1 MYIPRGWT
9 YETST
14 NASFLEHTSVHVALL
29 AQSSAVSWETVMHA
43 AIIVPV
49 VAALVVPDLLGLA
62 VLIFPVVAVAPSAP
76 PLWVA

>member
-43 AIIVPV
+43 AIKV
-49 VAALVVPDLLGLA
+49 VAEEEEASHTHFLNLHIPLLGIL
-62 VLIFPVVAVAPSAP
+62 
-76 PLWVA
+76 